1 VWRGAKPTTAVVA
14 RESGRSSTPR
24 LLGFVIGALLTDIG
38 TIKAWLYVGID
49 AQTTMA
55 GLARIKTRMQSMTQV
70 PQKPLVPDNTL
81 ITKTPEEGRA
91 LAIMLARN
99 SIHAMQGELETLK
112 TGRAQYAH
120 DPYGLIAASH
130 VVAVEFATVAA
141 ANNYWR

>member
-1 VWRGAKPTTAVVA
+1 M
-14 RESGRSSTPR
+14 
-24 LLGFVIGALLTDIG
+24 ALRQDRFS
-38 TIKAWLYVGID
+38 KNSAE
-49 AQTTMA
+49 
-55 GLARIKTRMQSMTQV
+55 LARVKRGIQFMTQV
-70 PQKPLVPDNTL
+70 PQKPLVPNNTL

-91 LAIMLARN
+91 LAVMLARN